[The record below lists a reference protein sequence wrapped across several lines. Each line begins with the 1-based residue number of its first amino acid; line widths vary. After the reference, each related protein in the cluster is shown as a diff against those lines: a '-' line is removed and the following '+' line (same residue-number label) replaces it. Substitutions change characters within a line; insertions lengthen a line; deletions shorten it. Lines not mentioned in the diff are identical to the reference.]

1 MCRFFAFNYFFMH
14 HSYYSYYNNVKTEQ
28 FPTPFQLIHISIHSI
43 QLLLFDFEYSS
54 FPIILCFSSFMV
66 PFHLRYCYSITHT
79 KRSILSLPCV
89 LYSYWSQIFSPSV
102 VLSLLFLLCNVQS
115 PLHVLRYNPSKK
127 NPPKTPFL
135 QCMRGIFVVCL
146 TYLSLRR

>member
-1 MCRFFAFNYFFMH
+1 MH

-89 LYSYWSQIFSPSV
+89 PYSCLSRIFLPSAV
-102 VLSLLFLLCNVQS
+102 PLLSFLLCSTQF
-115 PLHVLRYNPSKK
+115 PLHVLRCNLSKK
-127 NPPKTPFL
+127 NPPKALFL
-135 QCMRGIFVVCL
+135 QCMRRIFMVCL
-146 TYLSLRR
+146 LCYFRRVFR

>member
-1 MCRFFAFNYFFMH
+1 MH

-89 LYSYWSQIFSPSV
+89 PYSCLSQI
-102 VLSLLFLLCNVQS
+102 SLPPGALWHGFQLCNTQL
-115 PLHVLRYNPSKK
+115 PPPALQYNLSKE

-135 QCMRGIFVVCL
+135 QCMQGIL
-146 TYLSLRR
+146 TNIPSNFKLYSFILVQ